1 MELKQG
7 TLLKGGQYRIVKM
20 LGQGGFGITY
30 LAMTK
35 VSMGGNLSQLEVE
48 IPMALKEFFVKEN
61 CLRNDDSTSVSVP
74 NEGSRAKVDVYRK
87 KFVKEA
93 QNIAALNH
101 PNIVHVTDVFEE
113 NNTVYYAM
121 QFLKGGSLR
130 EVVVKNG
137 PLKEEKALKYITS
150 IAAALDY
157 MHTEKKM
164 CHLDIKPGNIMLDD
178 KDNALL
184 IDFGISKKYDASG
197 SQSTDTPVGVTV
209 GYAPNEQYQGM
220 LKDFSPVTDV
230 YSLGATLYYL
240 ITGKVPPDAATV
252 LDSGLGD
259 KPEMMS
265 ENTWL
270 VINKAMQPIRR
281 DRIPSMKLFSQYLN
295 EGMPQ
300 PEITD
305 PMPTSSQQQPQPQ
318 QPQAQPAAAGQP
330 APQPQPRRTPQQQP
344 KPQMQAKPVPVDE
357 DVVIVEDND
366 NKPQPQPQAQ
376 PKPQAKQPV
385 QSQSQPQQPAQ
396 PVKPQ
401 QPAQRQQTQPQ
412 AKVQPQRPQQPSG
425 KPQQPVGKPQQSVG
439 KPQPKP
445 EKVQPAVQKQQT
457 PTKQQPVAKQPT
469 QAKSQPASV
478 TKPAALAQQP
488 PKKNNTVKI
497 IVIGIVAALLVVGII
512 FAISALGGSEEKKV
526 EVKTEKVENYS
537 YKDAEH
543 NIAYSFTG
551 TLKDGKPTGK
561 GSCKYDDGRV
571 YHGAFVEGLRQD
583 SAAHLLMGNGDEFE
597 GSFEADH
604 FKRGTYKIKADKT
617 YFEGDYKDDK
627 PYNGFWYNAAGVK
640 FVEVKDGEEKRLL

>member
-305 PMPTSSQQQPQPQ
+305 PMPTSAQQQPQPQ

-330 APQPQPRRTPQQQP
+330 APQPQPQRTPQQQP

-357 DVVIVEDND
+357 DVVIVEDNES
-366 NKPQPQPQAQ
+366 KPQPQQPQPQSKPQTQPQPQQ
-376 PKPQAKQPV
+376 PKSQQQPKAK
-385 QSQSQPQQPAQ
+385 QPAQ
-396 PVKPQ
+396 PVKQQQATQRPQ
-401 QPAQRQQTQPQ
+401 QSQPQ
-412 AKVQPQRPQQPSG
+412 AKAQPQRPQQPVKKVQQPAG
-425 KPQQPVGKPQQSVG
+425 KPQQTVG
-439 KPQPKP
+439 KPQPKL
-445 EKVQPAVQKQQT
+445 EKAQ
-457 PTKQQPVAKQPT
+457 
-469 QAKSQPASV
+469 
-478 TKPAALAQQP
+478 PAALAQQP

-512 FAISALGGSEEKKV
+512 VGITMMGGDKDVKKY
-526 EVKTEKVENYS
+526 EAKTEKVENYT
-537 YKDAEH
+537 YKDAER
-543 NIAYSFTG
+543 NISYSFTG

-604 FKRGTYKIKADKT
+604 FKHGTYKIKADKT
-617 YFEGDYKDDK
+617 YFEGDYKDDR

>member
-305 PMPTSSQQQPQPQ
+305 PMPTSAQQQPQPQ

-330 APQPQPRRTPQQQP
+330 APQPQPQRTPQQQP

-357 DVVIVEDND
+357 DVVIVEDNES
-366 NKPQPQPQAQ
+366 KPQPQQPQPQSKPQTQPQPQQ
-376 PKPQAKQPV
+376 PKSQQQPKAK
-385 QSQSQPQQPAQ
+385 QPAQ
-396 PVKPQ
+396 PVKQQQATQRPQ
-401 QPAQRQQTQPQ
+401 QSRPQ
-412 AKVQPQRPQQPSG
+412 AKAQPQRPQQPVKKVQQPAG
-425 KPQQPVGKPQQSVG
+425 KPQQTVG
-439 KPQPKP
+439 KPQPKL
-445 EKVQPAVQKQQT
+445 EKAQ
-457 PTKQQPVAKQPT
+457 
-469 QAKSQPASV
+469 
-478 TKPAALAQQP
+478 PAALAQQP

-512 FAISALGGSEEKKV
+512 VGITMMGGDKDVKKY
-526 EVKTEKVENYS
+526 EAKTEKVENYT
-537 YKDAEH
+537 YKDAER
-543 NIAYSFTG
+543 NISYSFTG

-604 FKRGTYKIKADKT
+604 FKHGTYKIKADKT
-617 YFEGDYKDDK
+617 YFEGDYKDDR

>member
-7 TLLKGGQYRIVKM
+7 TLLQNGKYRIVKM

-30 LAMTK
+30 LVKAK
-35 VSMGGNLSQLEVE
+35 IEAGGNLGQMEVE
-48 IPMALKEFFVKEN
+48 VPMALKEFFVKEN
-61 CLRNDDSTSVSVP
+61 CLRKDDSTSVSVP

-93 QNIAALNH
+93 QNIADLNH

-121 QFLKGGSLR
+121 QFLNGGSLR
-130 EVVVKNG
+130 ELVVKNG
-137 PLKEEKALKYITS
+137 PLPEEKAIKYVTS
-150 IAAALDY
+150 IAGALDY
-157 MHTEKKM
+157 MHTERKM

-184 IDFGISKKYDASG
+184 IDFGISKKYDVSG

-265 ENTWL
+265 ENTWQ

-300 PEITD
+300 PENTD
-305 PMPTSSQQQPQPQ
+305 PIPKE
-318 QPQAQPAAAGQP
+318 
-330 APQPQPRRTPQQQP
+330 QPRAQQTATQ
-344 KPQMQAKPVPVDE
+344 QEKPVPNNVAPQVIMQQTAKAPVTEVDE
-357 DVVIVEDND
+357 DVVIVEEPVQEQ
-366 NKPQPQPQAQ
+366 KPA
-376 PKPQAKQPV
+376 PKPVPAKKGKPEQR
-385 QSQSQPQQPAQ
+385 QQIPQKKQTTEQISAPR
-396 PVKPQ
+396 PSVKPQ
-401 QPAQRQQTQPQ
+401 QP
-412 AKVQPQRPQQPSG
+412 V
-425 KPQQPVGKPQQSVG
+425 
-439 KPQPKP
+439 
-445 EKVQPAVQKQQT
+445 VQPA
-457 PTKQQPVAKQPT
+457 KQP
-469 QAKSQPASV
+469 AKTVMSQV
-478 TKPAALAQQP
+478 KPAMQAGQHNDMTDEP
-488 PKKNNTVKI
+488 PKNNNI
-497 IVIGIVAALLVVGII
+497 IKVVAFGVVAAILVVGIFI
-512 FAISALGGSEEKKV
+512 ALANLGGDNEDSV
-526 EVKTEKVENYS
+526 VVAKTEKVENYA
-537 YKDAEH
+537 YKDSLR
-543 NIAYSFTG
+543 NIAYTFSG

-561 GSCKYDDGRV
+561 GMCKYDDGRV
-571 YHGAFVEGLRQD
+571 YNGAFVDGLRQD
-583 SAAHLLMGNGDEFE
+583 SAAHLQMGNGDEFE

-604 FKRGTYKIKADKT
+604 FKHGTYKIKSDKT
-617 YFEGDYKDDK
+617 YFEGDYKDDR
-627 PYNGFWYNAAGVK
+627 PYNGFWYNAKGVK